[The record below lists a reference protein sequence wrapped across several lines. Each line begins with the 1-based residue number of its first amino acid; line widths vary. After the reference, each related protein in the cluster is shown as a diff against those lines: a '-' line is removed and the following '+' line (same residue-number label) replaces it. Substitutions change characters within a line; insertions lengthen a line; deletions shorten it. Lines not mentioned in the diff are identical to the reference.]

1 MAWLTLLAT
10 ATACLSLLFLPLM
23 PSQKEEVRRLAE
35 LPRSRAAGWA
45 MLALLAFLVVFGTA
59 LRPGPVNVDV
69 RSLHTVVC
77 EQARPSPCCQSS
89 RRRPASPSPAE
100 RGARAALLAAGCRKV
115 PERRGVPERRRAALP
130 GAALARRT
138 SGSAGSACG
147 RVFTLAAGGHGPPA
161 ALHTHTRSI
170 KRRSQFQRLGHRG
183 THRETHVLILIYD
196 LHSNFDCVP
205 GA

>member
-45 MLALLAFLVVFGTA
+45 MLALLAFLVIFGTA

-89 RRRPASPSPAE
+89 RRRPASRSPAE
-100 RGARAALLAAGCRKV
+100 RGARAALLAAGAARCQSAAGCQSAVVRPS
-115 PERRGVPERRRAALP
+115 PEQHWPVAPLAAPAQLAGESSPWQRAATGLR
-130 GAALARRT
+130 LL
-138 SGSAGSACG
+138 C
-147 RVFTLAAGGHGPPA
+147 
-161 ALHTHTRSI
+161 TR
-170 KRRSQFQRLGHRG
+170 
-183 THRETHVLILIYD
+183 ILD
-196 LHSNFDCVP
+196 R
-205 GA
+205 

>member
-1 MAWLTLLAT
+1 MRPHDDVCAVTPLDPSRLISAHLSPGASCEEVQWNMAWLTLLAT

-45 MLALLAFLVVFGTA
+45 MLALLAFLVIFGTA
-59 LRPGPVNVDV
+59 LRPGPVKVDV

-89 RRRPASPSPAE
+89 RRRPASRSPAE

-115 PERRGVPERRRAALP
+115 PERRGVPERRRAALRSSIGP
-130 GAALARRT
+130 SHLWQRRLSLRERAHLG
-138 SGSAGSACG
+138 SGRPRASGCSAHA
-147 RVFTLAAGGHGPPA
+147 
-161 ALHTHTRSI
+161 
-170 KRRSQFQRLGHRG
+170 
-183 THRETHVLILIYD
+183 Y
-196 LHSNFDCVP
+196 
-205 GA
+205 